1 MNEKIIKLSKEIY
14 LKEPILKA
22 AYIFSDE
29 NYVYVDDSES
39 EYIVK
44 IECKSESKKEI
55 IDKEFIN
62 EVIAQTV
69 RYNIMLKTLNIREL
83 ILGRALATTMINDSQ
98 VYENNEED
106 TNLDDIL
113 VNWFDK
119 YDIK

>member
-1 MNEKIIKLSKEIY
+1 M
-14 LKEPILKA
+14 
-22 AYIFSDE
+22 D
-29 NYVYVDDSES
+29 
-39 EYIVK
+39 
-44 IECKSESKKEI
+44 
-55 IDKEFIN
+55 
-62 EVIAQTV
+62 
-69 RYNIMLKTLNIREL
+69 IMLKTLNIREL